1 MKNLTKMYRVF
12 YRLNGGKGL
21 ENVFL
26 VVYAIDAQQATK
38 KAMKEIVDV
47 YGSNFAECF
56 KITNIE
62 TNNGGLK

>member
-12 YRLNGGKGL
+12 YRLNGGKGI
-21 ENVFL
+21 ENVL
-26 VVYAIDAQQATK
+26 AVYAIDEQQATK

-62 TNNGGLK
+62 INNGGLK